1 MACRDAYEMKNEN
14 EKNMAEETTSAVKE
28 PKAVLDTERLL
39 FGVDSK
45 VRSDNL
51 LQNNLTEFE
60 WVTRNKLYPN
70 FWGRNITGENCLT
83 KEEIAFIHKKGC
95 KIAAICNSDI
105 AAMETAEQGSV
116 QAEKA
121 VVAALKLDIPEGTT
135 IFLEIAEASHATA
148 EYMKG
153 YVQGLLAEGYI
164 PGFKAN
170 TDANNSFDRE
180 YSGGMQES
188 PELFRQ
194 CLIWATAPSL
204 KEYEKI
210 TTTHLIHPDS
220 WGPYAPSGT
229 TRQDIA
235 VWQYGRDCHPI
246 HDNEGIETSF
256 HINLVKDEN
265 VILNKMF

>member
-83 KEEIAFIHKKGC
+83 KEEIIFLHRKGC
-95 KIAAICNSDI
+95 KIAVICGEYE
-105 AAMETAEQGSV
+105 AAETEEQGKIY
-116 QAEKA
+116 AKKI
-121 VVAALKLDIPEGTT
+121 ALTALELGILETT
-135 IFLEIAEASHATA
+135 VIFMEINESDHVTK

-153 YVQGLLAEGYI
+153 FAQEILSEGYI

-170 TDANNSFDRE
+170 TDANYSFDRE

-265 VILNKMF
+265 VILDKMF